1 MMSIF
6 KLKRQF
12 KACEFLLSD
21 CSDLLKSGHT
31 QSGLYSVNPDGRG
44 QFTVYC
50 DMRTDG
56 GGWTVFQ
63 RRQDGSVDF
72 YLGWDDYKVGFGQ
85 LAAEFWLGNDKIHR
99 LTASRPSSLR
109 VELEDWNGVKVYAQ
123 YGKFKIGDEQ
133 AKYRLEVG
141 SYSGTAGDSL
151 ARHNNMAFSTKD
163 RDNDRSGGNCA
174 AYNTG
179 AWWYNACHFSNLN
192 GQYLGDK
199 RDDRGARWHHFRGT
213 LSLKFTEMK
222 LRPSS

>member
-1 MMSIF
+1 M
-6 KLKRQF
+6 LLNR
-12 KACEFLLSD
+12 FLLLSLD

-31 QSGLYSVNPDGRG
+31 QSGVYSVDPDGKG
-44 QFTVYC
+44 SFNVYC

-72 YLGWDDYKVGFGQ
+72 YRGWNDYKSGFGQ

-99 LTASRPSSLR
+99 MTAVRPSTLR
-109 VELEDWNGVKVYAQ
+109 VELENWNGVRVYAK
-123 YGKFKIGDEQ
+123 YGKFNIGDEQ
-133 AKYRLEVG
+133 AKYRLEMG

-151 ARHNNMAFSTKD
+151 ANHNKMAFGTKD
-163 RDNDRSGGNCA
+163 RDNDIYYRNCA
-174 AYNTG
+174 VDCTG
-179 AWWYNACHFSNLN
+179 AWWYNNCYYSNLN
-192 GQYLGDK
+192 GKYLGNK
-199 RDDRGARWHHFRGT
+199 YDDRGATWNHFRDS